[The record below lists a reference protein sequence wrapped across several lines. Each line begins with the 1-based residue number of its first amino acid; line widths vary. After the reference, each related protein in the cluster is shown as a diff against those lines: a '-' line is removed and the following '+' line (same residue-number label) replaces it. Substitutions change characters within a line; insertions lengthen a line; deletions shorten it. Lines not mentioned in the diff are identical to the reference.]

1 MDTVYTQKEE
11 QVEELRG
18 GSRRRL
24 RLRNRVRGLAAL
36 GLVAGVGIGLGVF
49 DTAASSARSAHV
61 AASAS
66 GSFGPTLKNGTY
78 GECYNPTKAL
88 VGRILYGVAS
98 LPSNAAQKN
107 VVLAALCRAQKNY
120 NVNSNLAY
128 TCWKNDGCS
137 TGTNGKLTV
146 GEADGFGGN
155 SAREMFKMEFI
166 LQALTYPQIG
176 KILYTDA
183 NLNTEKAISDVR
195 SMVAQGAKV
204 ILSYPDAGA
213 AMLPSYQA
221 AEQQGDNV
229 ALWSN
234 ANIGKAGTQ
243 YMTVTGTNIC
253 TLGNQYAAEM
263 NKDLPKGGQIAFL
276 GGTPGNTQS
285 PAWQACEKKALNKN
299 IKVVATANT
308 SWTRQGALQATSA
321 IISKYPKLNGIS
333 YDYGDATVGV
343 IRAFQAAHRSLAN
356 FVITDYSNENSLLCL
371 YKQLKTPSFKVY
383 TYVNLESQARIS
395 LTAGMMKLVG
405 ATIPPEINFQPSL
418 RQVTLNSC
426 QSSIP
431 IDGLSTAL
439 VAPALQ
445 KRMFG

>member
-1 MDTVYTQKEE
+1 VQDKREE
-11 QVEELRG
+11 QVRRAARP
-18 GSRRRL
+18 RRRTR
-24 RLRNRVRGLAAL
+24 RLLALAIVACAAT
-36 GLVAGVGIGLGVF
+36 GIAMFGTAAGNAHPSAGV
-49 DTAASSARSAHV
+49 AAAG
-61 AASAS
+61 S
-66 GSFGPTLKNGTY
+66 GPFGPTLKNGTY
-78 GECYNPTKAL
+78 GECYNPSTAL
-88 VGRILYGVAS
+88 VKKILYGVAS
-98 LPSNAAQKN
+98 LPGSEAQKN

-120 NVNSNLAY
+120 NVNSALAY
-128 TCWKNDGCS
+128 QCWKNDGCS
-137 TGTNGKLTV
+137 TGTGGKMIV

-155 SAREMFKMEFI
+155 SARQMFKMEFI

-213 AMLPSYQA
+213 AMLPAYQA
-221 AEQQGDNV
+221 AQQQGDNV

-234 ANIGKAGTQ
+234 ANIGQPGVQ

-253 TLGNQYAAEM
+253 LLGKQYAATM
-263 NKDLPKGGQIAFL
+263 NKDLPNGGQIAFL

-299 IKVVATANT
+299 ITVVASANT

-321 IISKYPKLNGIS
+321 IISKYPNLKGIS

-343 IRAFQAAHRSLAN
+343 IRAFQAAHKSMAN

-371 YKQLKTPSFKVY
+371 YKSLHTPSLKIY

-395 LTAGMMKLVG
+395 LTAGMMKIAG

-418 RQVTLNSC
+418 RKVTANSC
-426 QSSIP
+426 LSTIP

-445 KRMFG
+445 KKMFG

>member
-1 MDTVYTQKEE
+1 
-11 QVEELRG
+11 VEDKRDESRSPVGLR
-18 GSRRRL
+18 R
-24 RLRNRVRGLAAL
+24 RVRGLLALAA
-36 GLVAGVGIGLGVF
+36 VAVVGIGVTMVG
-49 DTAASSARSAHV
+49 TAASSAHSTAHT
-61 AASAS
+61 AASVS
-66 GSFGPTLKNGTY
+66 GAYGPTLKNGTY
-78 GECYNPTKAL
+78 GECYDPSKAL
-88 VGRILYGVAS
+88 VQKILYGVAS
-98 LPSNAAQKN
+98 LPSNEAQKN
-107 VVLAALCRAQKNY
+107 VVLAALCRAQKNWTTD
-120 NVNSNLAY
+120 SSLAY

-137 TGTNGKLTV
+137 TGTGGKLIV

-195 SMVAQGAKV
+195 SMVAQGAKI

-213 AMLPSYQA
+213 AMLPAYQA

-234 ANIGKAGTQ
+234 ANIGTPGVQ

-263 NKDLPKGGQIAFL
+263 NKDLPSGGQIALL
-276 GGTPGNTQS
+276 GGTPGNPQS
-285 PAWQACEKKALNKN
+285 PAWQACEVKSLNKN

-308 SWTRQGALQATSA
+308 DWTRQGALQATSA
-321 IISKYPKLNGIS
+321 IISKYPNLRGIS

-343 IRAFQAAHRSLAN
+343 IRAFQAAHKSLAN

-371 YKQLKTPSFKVY
+371 YKQINTPSFKVY
-383 TYVNLESQARIS
+383 TYVNLESQARID
-395 LTAGMMKLVG
+395 LTAGMMKLAG
-405 ATIPPEINFQPSL
+405 ATIPPVINFQPSL
-418 RQVTLNSC
+418 RQVTLSSC
-426 QSSIP
+426 QSNIP

-445 KRMFG
+445 EKMFG

>member
-1 MDTVYTQKEE
+1 M
-11 QVEELRG
+11 EELRG
-18 GSRRRL
+18 GSRSRL

>member
-1 MDTVYTQKEE
+1 MEE
-11 QVEELRG
+11 NREEVRSPVRLRG
-18 GSRRRL
+18 RARPM
-24 RLRNRVRGLAAL
+24 LAL
-36 GLVAGVGIGLGVF
+36 LVVAGIAAGM
-49 DTAASSARSAHV
+49 TAFGTTAGSAQTTAR
-61 AASAS
+61 AAA
-66 GSFGPTLKNGTY
+66 GPFGPTLKNGTY
-78 GECYNPTKAL
+78 GECYNPSTAL
-88 VGRILYGVAS
+88 VKKILYGVAS
-98 LPSNAAQKN
+98 LPTSQAQKN

-120 NVNSNLAY
+120 NVNSALAY
-128 TCWKNDGCS
+128 QCWKNDGCS
-137 TGTNGKLTV
+137 TGTGGKMIV

-213 AMLPSYQA
+213 AMLPAYQA
-221 AEQQGDNV
+221 AEQQGDQV

-234 ANIGKAGTQ
+234 ANIGTPGVQ

-253 TLGNQYAAEM
+253 LLGTQYAAEM
-263 NKDLPKGGQIAFL
+263 NKDLPNGGQIAYL

-285 PAWQACEKKALNKN
+285 PAWQACETKALNKN

-371 YKQLKTPSFKVY
+371 YKSLNTPSFKVY

-395 LTAGMMKLVG
+395 LTAGMMRLVG
-405 ATIPPEINFQPSL
+405 AKIPPTINFQPSL

-445 KRMFG
+445 KKMFG

>member
-1 MDTVYTQKEE
+1 VL
-11 QVEELRG
+11 VALG
-18 GSRRRL
+18 
-24 RLRNRVRGLAAL
+24 VVAGLA
-36 GLVAGVGIGLGVF
+36 VSVGVF
-49 DTAASSARSAHV
+49 GTAASSAKPAAH
-61 AASAS
+61 AAAGTGAS
-66 GSFGPTLKNGTY
+66 LKNGTY
-78 GECYNPTKAL
+78 GECYDPATSL
-88 VGRILYGVAS
+88 VSKILYGVAS
-98 LPSNAAQKN
+98 LPTDQSQRNI
-107 VVLAALCRAQKNY
+107 VLAALCRAQKNY
-120 NVNSNLAY
+120 NVNSALAY
-128 TCWKNDGCS
+128 KCWKNDGCS
-137 TGTNGKLTV
+137 TGTGGKLTV

-166 LQALTYPQIG
+166 LQALTYPSIG

-204 ILSYPDAGA
+204 ILSYPDSGA
-213 AMLPSYQA
+213 AMLPAYQA
-221 AEQQGDNV
+221 AEQQGDQV

-234 ANIGKAGTQ
+234 ANIGNPGVQ
-243 YMTVTGTNIC
+243 YMTVTGTDIC
-253 TLGNQYAAEM
+253 TLGKQYAAEM
-263 NKDLPKGGQIAFL
+263 NKNLPKGGQIAFL

-285 PAWQACEKKALNKN
+285 PAWQKCEQAALNKN

-321 IISKYPKLNGIS
+321 IISKYPKLTGIS

-371 YKQLKTPSFKVY
+371 YKQLNIPSFKLY

-395 LTAGMMKLVG
+395 LTAGMMKLAG
-405 ATIPPEINFQPSL
+405 AKIPPEINFQPSM
-418 RQVTLNSC
+418 RQVTSSSSL
-426 QSSIP
+426 SSIP

>member
-1 MDTVYTQKEE
+1 MARGPAG
-11 QVEELRG
+11 LRG
-18 GSRRRL
+18 RARWL
-24 RLRNRVRGLAAL
+24 LAVT
-36 GLVAGVGIGLGVF
+36 LVAGVAVGVTAF
-49 DTAASSARSAHV
+49 GTTASNAHPSAKAAAS
-61 AASAS
+61 
-66 GSFGPTLKNGTY
+66 GPYGPTLQNGTY
-78 GECYNPTKAL
+78 GECYNPSQSL
-88 VGRILYGVAS
+88 VKKILYGVAS
-98 LPSNAAQKN
+98 LPTNEAQKN

-137 TGTNGKLTV
+137 TGTGGKLVV

-213 AMLPSYQA
+213 AMLPAYQA

-234 ANIGKAGTQ
+234 ANIGNPGVQ

-253 TLGNQYAAEM
+253 KLGQQYAAVM
-263 NKDLPKGGQIAFL
+263 NKDLPSGGQIAFL

-285 PAWQACEKKALNKN
+285 PAWQACEKKALNSN

-321 IISKYPKLNGIS
+321 IISKYPHLNGIS

-343 IRAFQAAHRSLAN
+343 IRAFQAAHKSLAN

-371 YKQLKTPSFKVY
+371 YKSLNTPSFKVY

-395 LTAGMMKLVG
+395 LTAGMMKLAG
-405 ATIPPEINFQPSL
+405 AKIPPEINFQPSL
-418 RQVTLNSC
+418 RQVTANSC
-426 QSSIP
+426 LSSIP